1 MVRTRRIAALGA
13 VAALAAACGT
23 TANKNA
29 AGHAGSSSGGSTA
42 GTLNASGG
50 QTPST
55 SGGGGALSSSGGS
68 TGAGGSSSGG
78 GSGGSS
84 GSGSNGSGSATGGG
98 GAPTGGGTAPTSKF
112 VTASAPGITNQTMY
126 IGLTYSSNEGA
137 ADKAIG
143 VAGAAPS
150 YDSRNVWNAA
160 INYANAHGGFAG
172 RKLQALYYNISVTGD
187 ISTQEQAAC
196 SYFTQ
201 DNKVFAIGV
210 QDDIMEACAQ
220 NAGAIPLG
228 SGGGATEASFQ
239 KYSHMVDPDGIAI
252 DRLGSLTVNGLY
264 KAGYFAGKLGLIT
277 WDDPNYR
284 AAVSNGYL
292 PALSS
297 HHIAPAQVVY
307 IAVPQQLGAVA
318 DMSAAVGSAVTKFKS
333 LGIDHVIIQDGSAG
347 VWAGDG
353 LTLEFMDQAKSQG
366 YYPRY
371 GQNGLNNPGT
381 SLNPSDEQNNALA
394 ISQSDYD
401 PTYDAGWHAN
411 PARTSCFQIQA
422 AAGYPVASSNPNDEV
437 TAASSC
443 DYIFF
448 LQRVV
453 NGLSSITAN
462 GFAAQAQTLGTGFAT
477 AVVYGTKFMSGR
489 RDGADEVRTETYSS
503 SCSCLRFQG
512 GPYYPD

>member
-1 MVRTRRIAALGA
+1 MAALA
-13 VAALAAACGT
+13 ALAALAAACGT
-23 TANKNA
+23 TANKNGA
-29 AGHAGSSSGGSTA
+29 AHSGSSSGGSTG

-55 SGGGGALSSSGGS
+55 AGAGGAL
-68 TGAGGSSSGG
+68 SSGG
-78 GSGGSS
+78 GSGGSGGYPSSGGGSGGSGSGGS
-84 GSGSNGSGSATGGG
+84 GSGSGGGGGATGGG
-98 GAPTGGGTAPTSKF
+98 SAPTSKF

-150 YDSRNVWNAA
+150 YDMRNVWNATIA
-160 INYANAHGGFAG
+160 YANAHGGFAG
-172 RKLQALYYNISVTGD
+172 RKLQALYYDINVTGD

-201 DNKVFAIGV
+201 DNKVFAMGV
-210 QDDIMEACAQ
+210 QDDIGEACAQ

-228 SGGGATEASFQ
+228 SGGATEATFQ
-239 KYSHMVDPDGIAI
+239 KYSHMVDPDGIAV

-264 KAGYFAGKLGLIT
+264 KAGYFSGKLGLIT
-277 WDDPNYR
+277 WDNPSYR
-284 AAVSNGYL
+284 AAVTNGYM
-292 PALSS
+292 PALAS
-297 HHIAPAQVVY
+297 HHITPAQVVY
-307 IAVPQQLGAVA
+307 VAVPQQLGAVA

-333 LGIDHVIIQDGSAG
+333 LGIDHVIIQDGAAG

-353 LTLEFMDQAKSQG
+353 LTLEFMDQAKSQA

-371 GQNGLNNPGT
+371 GQNGDNNPGT

-394 ISQSDYD
+394 ISQVDYD
-401 PTYDAGWHAN
+401 PTYDAGWHQN
-411 PARTSCFQIQA
+411 PTRTACFQLQA

-437 TAASSC
+437 TAATTC
-443 DYIFF
+443 DLIFV

-453 NGLSSITAN
+453 NGLSRITAD
-462 GFAAQAQTLGTGFAT
+462 GFAAQAQTLGTTFPT

-489 RDGADEVRTETYSS
+489 RDGADEVRTEQYSS
-503 SCSCLRFQG
+503 SCTCLRFQG